1 MAIDAICSS
10 VNSTPFSY
18 SVVSSFAFMRKPL
31 LVDGDV
37 ISISRTSL
45 LFTDEDCDDR
55 DSSLRHYRKTEE
67 RMRVTS
73 YAPRESGVD
82 Q

>member
-1 MAIDAICSS
+1 
-10 VNSTPFSY
+10 
-18 SVVSSFAFMRKPL
+18 MRKPL

-55 DSSLRHYRKTEE
+55 DSALRHYRKTEE

-73 YAPRESGVD
+73 YAPRESRVD